1 MSSKTARGN
10 RIGLGVVGVLLLA
23 AGAYVLARSLG
34 AFGTEQADAPV
45 YSERTAS
52 WIHAQQPWIWIAF
65 AAVGVI
71 VALLALRWLLVQLRT
86 ERLGRIAMD
95 TDLGADPPYTDD
107 REYTADPDYSDDLGA
122 GRTSLPTSALTAA
135 IGQEID
141 GYPGVR
147 AVKVH
152 VAGRPDLPEL
162 RLEVTID
169 ADADPARI
177 RTRIVEEAIA
187 HAKAALDTE
196 FLPTQLL
203 LAVNRPPRNVR
214 TYI

>member
-10 RIGLGVVGVLLLA
+10 RIGLAVVGVLLLA
-23 AGAYVLARSLG
+23 AGGYVLARSLG

-45 YSERTAS
+45 YAERTAS
-52 WIHAQQPWIWIAF
+52 WIHAQQPWIWITL
-65 AAVGVI
+65 AAIGVI

-86 ERLGRIAMD
+86 DRLGRIAMD
-95 TDLGADPPYTDD
+95 TDLDL
-107 REYTADPDYSDDLGA
+107 DPDDDGDLGA
-122 GRTSLPTSALTAA
+122 GRTTLPTSALTTA

-147 AVKVH
+147 AVTVH
-152 VAGRPDLPEL
+152 VAGRPDRPEL

-169 ADADPARI
+169 SDADPARI
-177 RTRIVEEAIA
+177 RTRIVDEAIA

>member
-1 MSSKTARGN
+1 MTSRTARGN

-23 AGAYVLARSLG
+23 AGGYALARSLG
-34 AFGTEQADAPV
+34 AFGREQADAPV

-52 WIHAQQPWIWIAF
+52 WIHAQQPWIWITL
-65 AAVGVI
+65 AALGVI

-95 TDLGADPPYTDD
+95 TGLDTALGADPDAHPDD
-107 REYTADPDYSDDLGA
+107 AGDVAA
-122 GRTSLPTSALTAA
+122 GRTALPTSALTAA

-141 GYPGVR
+141 SYPGVR
-147 AVKVH
+147 AVTVH
-152 VAGRPDLPEL
+152 VAGRPDRPEL

-177 RTRIVEEAIA
+177 RTRIVDEAIS
-187 HAKAALDTE
+187 HARAALDTQ

-203 LAVNRPPRNVR
+203 LAVNRPSRNVR

>member
-1 MSSKTARGN
+1 MSSKSARGN

-23 AGAYVLARSLG
+23 AGGYVLARSLG
-34 AFGTEQADAPV
+34 AFGAERADAPV
-45 YSERTAS
+45 YTERDAS
-52 WIHAQQPWIWIAF
+52 WIHAQQPWIWITL

-95 TDLGADPPYTDD
+95 TDLDADP
-107 REYTADPDYSDDLGA
+107 EYAGDLGV
-122 GRTSLPTSALTAA
+122 GRTALPTSALTTA

-147 AVKVH
+147 AVAVH
-152 VAGRPDLPEL
+152 VAGRPDRPEL

-169 ADADPARI
+169 SDADPARI
-177 RTRIVEEAIA
+177 RARIVDEAIA
-187 HAKAALDTE
+187 HAKTALDTE
-196 FLPTQLL
+196 VLPTQLL

>member
-10 RIGLGVVGVLLLA
+10 RIGLAVVGVLLLA
-23 AGAYVLARSLG
+23 AGGYVLARSLG

-45 YSERTAS
+45 YAERTAS
-52 WIHAQQPWIWIAF
+52 WIHAQQPWIWITL
-65 AAVGVI
+65 AAIGVI

-86 ERLGRIAMD
+86 DRLGRIAMD
-95 TDLGADPPYTDD
+95 TDLAL
-107 REYTADPDYSDDLGA
+107 DPDDDGDLGA
-122 GRTSLPTSALTAA
+122 GRTTLPTSALTTA
-135 IGQEID
+135 IGHEID

-147 AVKVH
+147 AVTVH
-152 VAGRPDLPEL
+152 VAGRPDRPEL

-169 ADADPARI
+169 SDADPARI
-177 RTRIVEEAIA
+177 RTRIVDEAIA
-187 HAKAALDTE
+187 HAKLALDTQ

>member
-10 RIGLGVVGVLLLA
+10 RIGLAVVGVLLLA
-23 AGAYVLARSLG
+23 AGGYVLARSLG

-45 YSERTAS
+45 YAERSAS
-52 WIHAQQPWIWIAF
+52 WIHAQRPWIWITL
-65 AAVGVI
+65 AAIGVI

-86 ERLGRIAMD
+86 DRLGRIAMD
-95 TDLGADPPYTDD
+95 TDLAL
-107 REYTADPDYSDDLGA
+107 DPDDDGDLGA
-122 GRTSLPTSALTAA
+122 GRTTLPTSALTTA

-147 AVKVH
+147 AVTVH
-152 VAGRPDLPEL
+152 VAGRPDRPEL

-169 ADADPARI
+169 SDADPARI
-177 RTRIVEEAIA
+177 RTRIVDEAIA

>member
-1 MSSKTARGN
+1 MNSKTARGN
-10 RIGLGVVGVLLLA
+10 RIGLAVVGVLLLA
-23 AGAYVLARSLG
+23 AGGYVLARSLG

-45 YSERTAS
+45 YAERTAS
-52 WIHAQQPWIWIAF
+52 WIHAQQPWIWITL
-65 AAVGVI
+65 AAIGVI

-86 ERLGRIAMD
+86 DRLGRIAMD
-95 TDLGADPPYTDD
+95 TDLAL
-107 REYTADPDYSDDLGA
+107 DPDDDGDLGA
-122 GRTSLPTSALTAA
+122 GRTTLPTSALTTA

-147 AVKVH
+147 AVTVH
-152 VAGRPDLPEL
+152 VAGRPDRPEL

-169 ADADPARI
+169 SDADPARI
-177 RTRIVEEAIA
+177 RTRIVDEAIA

>member
-10 RIGLGVVGVLLLA
+10 RIGLAVVGVLLLA
-23 AGAYVLARSLG
+23 AGGYVLARSLG

-45 YSERTAS
+45 YAERSAS
-52 WIHAQQPWIWIAF
+52 WIHAQQPWIWITLAGIG
-65 AAVGVI
+65 AI
-71 VALLALRWLLVQLRT
+71 VALLALRWLLVQFRT
-86 ERLGRIAMD
+86 DRLGRIAMD
-95 TDLGADPPYTDD
+95 TDLAL
-107 REYTADPDYSDDLGA
+107 DPDDDGDLGA
-122 GRTSLPTSALTAA
+122 GRTTLPTSALTTA

-147 AVKVH
+147 AVTVH
-152 VAGRPDLPEL
+152 VAGRPDRPEL

-169 ADADPARI
+169 SDADPARI
-177 RTRIVEEAIA
+177 RTRIVDEAIA

>member
-10 RIGLGVVGVLLLA
+10 RIGLAVVGVLLLA
-23 AGAYVLARSLG
+23 AGGYVLARSLG

-45 YSERTAS
+45 YAERTAS
-52 WIHAQQPWIWIAF
+52 WIHAQQPWIWITL
-65 AAVGVI
+65 AAIGVI

-86 ERLGRIAMD
+86 DRLGRIAMD
-95 TDLGADPPYTDD
+95 TDLAL
-107 REYTADPDYSDDLGA
+107 DPDDDGDLGA
-122 GRTSLPTSALTAA
+122 GRTTLPTSALTTA

-147 AVKVH
+147 AVTVH
-152 VAGRPDLPEL
+152 VAGRPDRPEL

-169 ADADPARI
+169 SDADPARI
-177 RTRIVEEAIA
+177 RTRIVDEAIA

-203 LAVNRPPRNVR
+203 LAVKRPPRNVR

>member
-10 RIGLGVVGVLLLA
+10 RIGLAVVGVLLLA
-23 AGAYVLARSLG
+23 AGGYVLARSLG

-45 YSERTAS
+45 YAERSAS
-52 WIHAQQPWIWIAF
+52 WIHAQQPWIWITL
-65 AAVGVI
+65 AAIGVI

-86 ERLGRIAMD
+86 DRLGRIAMD
-95 TDLGADPPYTDD
+95 TDLALDPYDD
-107 REYTADPDYSDDLGA
+107 GDLGA
-122 GRTSLPTSALTAA
+122 GRTTLPTSALTTA

-147 AVKVH
+147 AVTVH
-152 VAGRPDLPEL
+152 VAGRPDRPEL
-162 RLEVTID
+162 RLEVTIESG
-169 ADADPARI
+169 ADPARI
-177 RTRIVEEAIA
+177 RTRIVDEAIA

>member
-10 RIGLGVVGVLLLA
+10 RIGLAVVGVLLLA
-23 AGAYVLARSLG
+23 AGGYVLARSLG

-45 YSERTAS
+45 YAERTAS
-52 WIHAQQPWIWIAF
+52 WIHAQQRWIWITL
-65 AAVGVI
+65 AAIGVI

-86 ERLGRIAMD
+86 DRLGRIAMD
-95 TDLGADPPYTDD
+95 TDLAL
-107 REYTADPDYSDDLGA
+107 DPDDDGDLGA
-122 GRTSLPTSALTAA
+122 GRTTLPTSALTTA

-141 GYPGVR
+141 GYLGVR
-147 AVKVH
+147 AVTVH
-152 VAGRPDLPEL
+152 VAGRPDRPEL
-162 RLEVTID
+162 RLEVTIESG
-169 ADADPARI
+169 ADPARI
-177 RTRIVEEAIA
+177 RTRIVDEAIA

>member
-1 MSSKTARGN
+1 MSSRTARGN
-10 RIGLGVVGVLLLA
+10 RVGLAVVGVLLLA
-23 AGAYVLARSLG
+23 AGGYVLARSLG

-52 WIHAQQPWIWIAF
+52 WIHAQQPWIWITL

-86 ERLGRIAMD
+86 ERLGRIALD
-95 TDLGADPPYTDD
+95 TDLDL
-107 REYTADPDYSDDLGA
+107 DPDDDLGV
-122 GRTSLPTSALTAA
+122 GRTSLPTNALTAA

-147 AVKVH
+147 AVTVH
-152 VAGRPDLPEL
+152 VAGRTDRPEL

-177 RTRIVEEAIA
+177 RTRIVDEAIA
-187 HAKAALDTE
+187 HAKAALNTE

>member
-162 RLEVTID
+162 RLEVTIG

>member
-1 MSSKTARGN
+1 MTSAGPTRTARGN

-23 AGAYVLARSLG
+23 AGGYTLARSLG
-34 AFGTEQADAPV
+34 AFGREQADAPV

-52 WIHAQQPWIWIAF
+52 WIHAQQPWIWITL
-65 AAVGVI
+65 AALGVI
-71 VALLALRWLLVQLRT
+71 VALLALRWLLVQFRT

-95 TDLGADPPYTDD
+95 TDLGPEPDGHPDD
-107 REYTADPDYSDDLGA
+107 GGAVGGAVGA
-122 GRTSLPTSALTAA
+122 GRTTLPTNALTAA

-141 GYPGVR
+141 SYPGVR
-147 AVKVH
+147 AVTVH
-152 VAGRPDLPEL
+152 VAGRPDRPEL

-177 RTRIVEEAIA
+177 RTRIVDEAIA
-187 HAKAALDTE
+187 HAKLALDTQ

-203 LAVNRPPRNVR
+203 LASSRPPRNVR

>member
-23 AGAYVLARSLG
+23 AGGYVLARSLG

-107 REYTADPDYSDDLGA
+107 REYTADPDYCDDPGA

-141 GYPGVR
+141 AYPGVR
-147 AVKVH
+147 AVTVH

>member
-1 MSSKTARGN
+1 MTSRTARGN

-23 AGAYVLARSLG
+23 AGGYALARSLG
-34 AFGTEQADAPV
+34 AFGREQADAPV

-52 WIHAQQPWIWIAF
+52 WIHAQQPWIWITL
-65 AAVGVI
+65 AALGVI

-95 TDLGADPPYTDD
+95 TDLDTALGADPDAHPDD
-107 REYTADPDYSDDLGA
+107 AGDVAA
-122 GRTSLPTSALTAA
+122 GRTTLPTSTLTAA

-147 AVKVH
+147 AVTVH
-152 VAGRPDLPEL
+152 VAGRPDRPEL

-169 ADADPARI
+169 SGADPARI
-177 RTRIVEEAIA
+177 RTRIVDEAIA

>member
-141 GYPGVR
+141 AYPGVR
-147 AVKVH
+147 AVTVH

>member
-23 AGAYVLARSLG
+23 AGGYVLARSLG
-34 AFGTEQADAPV
+34 AFGAERADAPV
-45 YSERTAS
+45 YSERYAS
-52 WIHAQQPWIWIAF
+52 WIHAQQPWIWITL

-71 VALLALRWLLVQLRT
+71 VAVLALRWLLVQLRT

-95 TDLGADPPYTDD
+95 TDLDADPQYTEDHQ
-107 REYTADPDYSDDLGA
+107 YTEDLGA

-147 AVKVH
+147 AVTVH

>member
-10 RIGLGVVGVLLLA
+10 RIGLAVVGVLLLA
-23 AGAYVLARSLG
+23 AGGYVLARSLG

-45 YSERTAS
+45 YAERSAS
-52 WIHAQQPWIWIAF
+52 WIHAQQPWIWITL
-65 AAVGVI
+65 AAIGVI

-86 ERLGRIAMD
+86 DRLGRIAMD
-95 TDLGADPPYTDD
+95 TDLAL
-107 REYTADPDYSDDLGA
+107 DPDDDGDLGA
-122 GRTSLPTSALTAA
+122 GRTTLPTSALTSA

-147 AVKVH
+147 AVTVH
-152 VAGRPDLPEL
+152 VAGRPDRPEL

-169 ADADPARI
+169 SDADPARI
-177 RTRIVEEAIA
+177 RTRIVDEAIA

>member
-10 RIGLGVVGVLLLA
+10 RIGLAVVGVLLLA
-23 AGAYVLARSLG
+23 AGGYVLARSLG

-45 YSERTAS
+45 YAERSAS
-52 WIHAQQPWIWIAF
+52 WIHAQQPWIWITL
-65 AAVGVI
+65 AAIGVI

-86 ERLGRIAMD
+86 DRLGRIAMD
-95 TDLGADPPYTDD
+95 TDLAL
-107 REYTADPDYSDDLGA
+107 DPDDDGDLGA
-122 GRTSLPTSALTAA
+122 GRTTLPTSALTTA

-147 AVKVH
+147 AVTVH
-152 VAGRPDLPEL
+152 VAGRPDRPEL

-169 ADADPARI
+169 SGADPARI
-177 RTRIVEEAIA
+177 RTRIVDEAIA

>member
-10 RIGLGVVGVLLLA
+10 RIGLAVVGVLLLA
-23 AGAYVLARSLG
+23 AGGYVLARSLG

-45 YSERTAS
+45 YAERTAS
-52 WIHAQQPWIWIAF
+52 WIHAQQPWIWITL
-65 AAVGVI
+65 AAIGVI

-86 ERLGRIAMD
+86 DRLGRIAMD
-95 TDLGADPPYTDD
+95 TDLAL
-107 REYTADPDYSDDLGA
+107 DPDDDGDLGA
-122 GRTSLPTSALTAA
+122 GRTTLPTSALTSA

-147 AVKVH
+147 AVTVH
-152 VAGRPDLPEL
+152 VAGRPDRPEL

-169 ADADPARI
+169 SDADPARI
-177 RTRIVEEAIA
+177 RTRIVDEAIA

>member
-1 MSSKTARGN
+1 MSSNTARGN
-10 RIGLGVVGVLLLA
+10 RIGLAVVGVLLLA
-23 AGAYVLARSLG
+23 AGGYVLARSLG

-45 YSERTAS
+45 YAERTAS
-52 WIHAQQPWIWIAF
+52 WIHAQQPWIWITL
-65 AAVGVI
+65 AAIGVI

-86 ERLGRIAMD
+86 DRLGRIAMD
-95 TDLGADPPYTDD
+95 TDLAL
-107 REYTADPDYSDDLGA
+107 DPDDDGDLGA
-122 GRTSLPTSALTAA
+122 GRTTLPTSALTTA

-147 AVKVH
+147 AVTVH
-152 VAGRPDLPEL
+152 VAGRPDRPEL

-169 ADADPARI
+169 SDADPARI
-177 RTRIVEEAIA
+177 RTRIVDEAIA

-203 LAVNRPPRNVR
+203 LAVKRPPRNVR

>member
-10 RIGLGVVGVLLLA
+10 RIGLAVVGVLLLA
-23 AGAYVLARSLG
+23 AGGYVLARSLG

-45 YSERTAS
+45 YAERTAS
-52 WIHAQQPWIWIAF
+52 WIHAQQPWIWITL
-65 AAVGVI
+65 AAIGVI

-86 ERLGRIAMD
+86 DRLGRIAMD
-95 TDLGADPPYTDD
+95 TDLAL
-107 REYTADPDYSDDLGA
+107 DPDDDGDLGA
-122 GRTSLPTSALTAA
+122 GRTTLPTSALTTA
-135 IGQEID
+135 IGHEID

-147 AVKVH
+147 AVTVH
-152 VAGRPDLPEL
+152 VAGRPDRPEL

-169 ADADPARI
+169 SDADPARI
-177 RTRIVEEAIA
+177 RTRIVDEAIA

>member
-10 RIGLGVVGVLLLA
+10 RIGLAVVGVLLLA
-23 AGAYVLARSLG
+23 AGGYVLARSLG

-45 YSERTAS
+45 YAERSAS
-52 WIHAQQPWIWIAF
+52 WIHAQQPWIWITL
-65 AAVGVI
+65 AAIGVI

-86 ERLGRIAMD
+86 DRLGRIAMD
-95 TDLGADPPYTDD
+95 TDLAL
-107 REYTADPDYSDDLGA
+107 DPDDDGDLGA
-122 GRTSLPTSALTAA
+122 GRTTLPTSALTTA

-147 AVKVH
+147 AVTVH
-152 VAGRPDLPEL
+152 VAGRPDRPEL

-169 ADADPARI
+169 SDADPARI
-177 RTRIVEEAIA
+177 RTRIVDEAIA

>member
-10 RIGLGVVGVLLLA
+10 RIGLAVVGVLLLA
-23 AGAYVLARSLG
+23 AGGYVLARSLG

-45 YSERTAS
+45 YAERTAS
-52 WIHAQQPWIWIAF
+52 WIHAQQPWIWITL

-71 VALLALRWLLVQLRT
+71 VALLPLRWLLVQLRT
-86 ERLGRIAMD
+86 DRLGRIAMD
-95 TDLGADPPYTDD
+95 TDLAL
-107 REYTADPDYSDDLGA
+107 DPDDDGDLGA
-122 GRTSLPTSALTAA
+122 GRTTLPTSALTTA

-147 AVKVH
+147 AVTVH
-152 VAGRPDLPEL
+152 VAGRPDRPEL

-169 ADADPARI
+169 SDADPARI
-177 RTRIVEEAIA
+177 RTRIVDEAIA

>member
-10 RIGLGVVGVLLLA
+10 RIGLAVVGVLLLA
-23 AGAYVLARSLG
+23 AGGYVLARSLG

-45 YSERTAS
+45 YAERTAS
-52 WIHAQQPWIWIAF
+52 WIHAQQPWIWITL
-65 AAVGVI
+65 AAIGVI

-86 ERLGRIAMD
+86 DRLGRIAMD
-95 TDLGADPPYTDD
+95 TDLALAPDD
-107 REYTADPDYSDDLGA
+107 DGDLGA
-122 GRTSLPTSALTAA
+122 GRTTLPTSALTTA

-147 AVKVH
+147 AVTVH
-152 VAGRPDLPEL
+152 VAGRPDRPEL

-169 ADADPARI
+169 SYADPARI
-177 RTRIVEEAIA
+177 RTRIVDEAIA

>member
-107 REYTADPDYSDDLGA
+107 REYTADPDYCDDLGA

-141 GYPGVR
+141 AYPGVR
-147 AVKVH
+147 AVTVH
-152 VAGRPDLPEL
+152 VAGRPDRPEL

-177 RTRIVEEAIA
+177 RTRIVDEAIA
-187 HAKAALDTE
+187 HAKLALDTQ

>member
-10 RIGLGVVGVLLLA
+10 RIGLAVVGVLLLA
-23 AGAYVLARSLG
+23 AGGYVLARSLG

-45 YSERTAS
+45 YAERTAS
-52 WIHAQQPWIWIAF
+52 WIHAQQPWIWITLAGI
-65 AAVGVI
+65 GVI

-86 ERLGRIAMD
+86 DRLGRIAMD
-95 TDLGADPPYTDD
+95 TDLAL
-107 REYTADPDYSDDLGA
+107 DPDDDGDLGA
-122 GRTSLPTSALTAA
+122 GRTTLPTSALTTA

-147 AVKVH
+147 AVTVH
-152 VAGRPDLPEL
+152 VAGRPDRPEL

-169 ADADPARI
+169 SDADPARI
-177 RTRIVEEAIA
+177 RTRIVDEAIA

>member
-10 RIGLGVVGVLLLA
+10 RIGLAVVGVLLLA
-23 AGAYVLARSLG
+23 AGGYVLARSLG

-45 YSERTAS
+45 YAERSAS
-52 WIHAQQPWIWIAF
+52 WIHAQQPWIWITL
-65 AAVGVI
+65 AAIGVI

-86 ERLGRIAMD
+86 DRLGRIAMD
-95 TDLGADPPYTDD
+95 TDLAL
-107 REYTADPDYSDDLGA
+107 DPDDDGDLGA
-122 GRTSLPTSALTAA
+122 GRTTLPTSALTTA
-135 IGQEID
+135 IGHEID

-147 AVKVH
+147 AVTVH
-152 VAGRPDLPEL
+152 VAGRPDRPEL

-169 ADADPARI
+169 SDADPARI
-177 RTRIVEEAIA
+177 RTRIVDEAIA

>member
-10 RIGLGVVGVLLLA
+10 RIGLAVVGVLLLA
-23 AGAYVLARSLG
+23 AGGYVLARSLG

-45 YSERTAS
+45 YAERSAS
-52 WIHAQQPWIWIAF
+52 WIHAQQPWIWITL
-65 AAVGVI
+65 AAIGVI

-86 ERLGRIAMD
+86 DRLGRIAMD
-95 TDLGADPPYTDD
+95 TDLAL
-107 REYTADPDYSDDLGA
+107 DPDDDGDLGA
-122 GRTSLPTSALTAA
+122 GRTTLPTSALTSA

-147 AVKVH
+147 AVTVH
-152 VAGRPDLPEL
+152 VAGRPDRPEL

-169 ADADPARI
+169 SGADPARI
-177 RTRIVEEAIA
+177 RTRIVDEAIA

>member
-10 RIGLGVVGVLLLA
+10 RIGLAVVGVLLLA
-23 AGAYVLARSLG
+23 AGGYVLARSLG

-45 YSERTAS
+45 YAERTAS
-52 WIHAQQPWIWIAF
+52 WIHAQQPWIWITL
-65 AAVGVI
+65 AAIGVI

-86 ERLGRIAMD
+86 DRLGRIAMD
-95 TDLGADPPYTDD
+95 TDLAL
-107 REYTADPDYSDDLGA
+107 DPDDDGDLGA
-122 GRTSLPTSALTAA
+122 GRTTLPTSALTTA

-147 AVKVH
+147 AVTVH
-152 VAGRPDLPEL
+152 VAGRPDRPEL

-169 ADADPARI
+169 SDADPARI
-177 RTRIVEEAIA
+177 RTRIVDEAIA

>member
-10 RIGLGVVGVLLLA
+10 RIGLAVVGVVLLA
-23 AGAYVLARSLG
+23 AGGYVLARSLG
-34 AFGTEQADAPV
+34 AFGTAQADAPV

-52 WIHAQQPWIWIAF
+52 WIHAQHPWIWITL

-95 TDLGADPPYTDD
+95 TDLDADPQDTAGPGYT
-107 REYTADPDYSDDLGA
+107 DDLGA
-122 GRTSLPTSALTAA
+122 GRTALPTSALTAA

-147 AVKVH
+147 AVTVH

-177 RTRIVEEAIA
+177 RTRIVDEAIA

>member
-1 MSSKTARGN
+1 MTSPGPIRTARGN

-23 AGAYVLARSLG
+23 AGGYTLARSLG
-34 AFGTEQADAPV
+34 AFGREQADAPV

-52 WIHAQQPWIWIAF
+52 WIHAQQPWIWITL
-65 AAVGVI
+65 AALGVI
-71 VALLALRWLLVQLRT
+71 VALLALRWLLVQFRT

-95 TDLGADPPYTDD
+95 TDLGPEPDGHPDD
-107 REYTADPDYSDDLGA
+107 GGAVGGAVGA
-122 GRTSLPTSALTAA
+122 GRTTLPTNALTGA

-141 GYPGVR
+141 SYPGVR
-147 AVKVH
+147 AVTVH
-152 VAGRPDLPEL
+152 VAGRPDRPEL

-177 RTRIVEEAIA
+177 RTRIVDEAIA
-187 HAKAALDTE
+187 HAKLALDTQ

>member
-10 RIGLGVVGVLLLA
+10 RIGLAVVGVLLLS
-23 AGAYVLARSLG
+23 AGGYVLARSLG
-34 AFGTEQADAPV
+34 AFGAEQADAPV
-45 YSERTAS
+45 YAERSAS
-52 WIHAQQPWIWIAF
+52 WIHAQQPWIWITL
-65 AAVGVI
+65 AAIGVI

-86 ERLGRIAMD
+86 DRLGRIAMD
-95 TDLGADPPYTDD
+95 TDLAL
-107 REYTADPDYSDDLGA
+107 DPDDDGDLGA
-122 GRTSLPTSALTAA
+122 GRTTLPTSALTTA

-147 AVKVH
+147 AVTVH
-152 VAGRPDLPEL
+152 VAGRPDRPEL

-169 ADADPARI
+169 SGADPARI
-177 RTRIVEEAIA
+177 RTRIVDEAIA

>member
-95 TDLGADPPYTDD
+95 TDLGADPPYADD

-141 GYPGVR
+141 AYPGVR
-147 AVKVH
+147 AVTVH

>member
-95 TDLGADPPYTDD
+95 TDLGADPPYADD

-147 AVKVH
+147 AVTVH

>member
-95 TDLGADPPYTDD
+95 TDLGAEPPYTDD